1 MFSIITN
8 KLFGK
13 KELSDEE
20 LLTAFQN
27 SHKTYK
33 DFCDNI
39 LKIKNNLYGI
49 VLNEISNIRF
59 KNIKELEEFEKIL
72 DKKGFNEGLNMSTNK
87 YKKKLIYI
95 SSQFQFLINIFKNY
109 LPNEDL
115 VHFIFSNKFEIF
127 TYLIKNI
134 DKNESIKELLYN

>member
-1 MFSIITN
+1 MFNFITN

-20 LLTAFQN
+20 LLSAFHN
-27 SHKTYK
+27 SNKTYK

-59 KNIKELEEFEKIL
+59 KNIKELEKFEKIL

-95 SSQFQFLINIFKNY
+95 IS
-109 LPNEDL
+109 
-115 VHFIFSNKFEIF
+115 KF
-127 TYLIKNI
+127 
-134 DKNESIKELLYN
+134 